1 MKCFRIGVR
10 CVPGCA
16 WSAKLA
22 ALLATGLF
30 ALSAAAADN
39 EHATL
44 IREASLYSSPAT
56 SAERIAQV
64 ERGRDLVVLERKNAD
79 GNQTWMKIFVTL
91 TQGENSRQVTGW
103 LPATAVV
110 TAATMNADQIIYG
123 EAVNAEQEGERPRGR
138 RGAAEDA
145 LRLYQRV
152 AEYFPN
158 SPLTGEATFRFAD
171 IRWQLD
177 RAKAKGQAPVDEKL
191 MQAVIQKY
199 PGSKW
204 ADLAAYDLLENKMCP
219 EWRGL
224 ADCPLKESTAYELY
238 AREHP
243 RSPKAAEAL
252 YNAAWRQAAL
262 ADIFRIQGQPASSTA
277 ARNRAMALTQ
287 ELASQLQPEGKTRA
301 ASLLY
306 KLQQNIS
313 VYGLSQ

>member
-1 MKCFRIGVR
+1 MKCFRFGVR
-10 CVPGCA
+10 FAPGCA
-16 WSAKLA
+16 RSAKLA
-22 ALLATGLF
+22 ALLAAGLF

-44 IREASLYSSPAT
+44 IREATLYASPAT
-56 SAERIAQV
+56 AGERLVQL
-64 ERGRDLVVLERKNAD
+64 ERGRDLMVLERKNAD
-79 GNQTWMKIFVTL
+79 GNQTWMKVFVTI

-103 LPATAVV
+103 LPATPVIT
-110 TAATMNADQIIYG
+110 TATLSADQIIYG
-123 EAVNAEQEGERPRGR
+123 EAVNAEQEAERRGGR
-138 RGAAEDA
+138 KGAAEDA

-152 AEYFPN
+152 GEYFPN
-158 SPLTGEATFRFAD
+158 SPLAGEATFRFAD

-177 RAKAKGQAPVDEKL
+177 RSKTRGQTPVDEQL
-191 MQAVIQKY
+191 MQAVIKKF

-204 ADLAAYDLLENKMCP
+204 ADLAAYDLLDNKMCP

-224 ADCPLKESTAYELY
+224 ADCPLKESTAYEVY

-287 ELASQLQPEGKTRA
+287 ELASQLQPEWKTLA

-313 VYGLSQ
+313 VYGISQ